1 MANSVR
7 NALEVM
13 REHSVKKM
21 VVLGTKGVGSSRANG
36 GWVFNTVVDRSNLKI
51 TFDDHYE
58 VQKVLEQE
66 AKRDPAFRWVDV
78 RAVGLNNGDKKPV
91 KEFGNDGK
99 GSGMFNMISRKSVA
113 GFMVDALERG
123 QWDGQTPV
131 ISN

>member
-7 NALEVM
+7 NALAVM
-13 REHSVKKM
+13 REHGVTKM

-58 VQKVLEQE
+58 VEKLLVQE
-66 AKRDPAFRWVDV
+66 AKRDPTFKWVDV
-78 RAVGLNNGDKKPV
+78 RAVGLNNGDRKPV

-99 GSGMFNMISRKSVA
+99 GSGMFNMISRKSAA
-113 GFMVDALERG
+113 GFLVDALEQGR
-123 QWDGQTPV
+123 WDGQTPV